1 MTCSPGLLKNL
12 GIKLAMELTK
22 YKEVAEQRMFQAIL
36 VQAFE
41 DALNQSAFK
50 KETYWKQDSH
60 LWFIGNS
67 KDFQDVCWGAEM
79 DPDFIRQ
86 EYIKLIREK
95 KIFFTQTQVSW
106 LRYRDLYKR
115 YRAAGDKESRRK
127 IRELIISENL
137 DKLS

>member
-22 YKEVAEQRMFQAIL
+22 FKEVAEQRMFQAIL

-41 DALNQSAFK
+41 DALNQSSFK

-60 LWFIGNS
+60 LWFIENS
-67 KDFQDVCWGAEM
+67 KDFQDVCWAANM

-86 EYIKLIREK
+86 EYLKLMREK
-95 KIFFTQTQVSW
+95 KVFFTKAQLSW

-115 YRAAGDKESRRK
+115 YRAASDKESRIK
-127 IRELIISENL
+127 IRELIIKENL
-137 DKLS
+137 NKLA